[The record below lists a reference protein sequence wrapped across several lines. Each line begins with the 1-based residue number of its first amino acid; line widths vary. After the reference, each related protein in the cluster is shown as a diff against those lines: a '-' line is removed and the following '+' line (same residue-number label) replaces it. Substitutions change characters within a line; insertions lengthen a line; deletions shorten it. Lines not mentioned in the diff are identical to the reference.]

1 MLKIFLN
8 IEADTD
14 EMYQKI
20 EEFEAETNEAI
31 ITSEQAECEI
41 RDLAKRVQKLDTR
54 MEDTMEALQVSASK
68 MEIAESEFKDK
79 EDEVNGQT
87 RRTLLLEEESRISV
101 EKLANTVMKLALMS
115 KDADTIVKGC
125 RHWESMTM
133 NNEVEIEQLDKNTR
147 EARRIG
153 RLFIFN
159 IV

>member
-1 MLKIFLN
+1 MLELFLN

-20 EEFEAETNEAI
+20 EEFEADTNEAI

-101 EKLANTVMKLALMS
+101 EKLANTVMKLAFMS